1 MEHIFVL
8 LFGTFHRG
16 GLQKKSH
23 WQKARSCENA
33 VPSVFPWS
41 TNCKESSERTL
52 RAKAREDSAVRP
64 FVVSSEI
71 KSTSRSSEAVDTSE
85 TGKPKDDL
93 GGKPLVPERDL
104 VAENSELT
112 QKLYLCKFGLERF
125 GSNDDDIFFL
135 HWI

>member
-1 MEHIFVL
+1 M
-8 LFGTFHRG
+8 
-16 GLQKKSH
+16 K
-23 WQKARSCENA
+23 NA

-71 KSTSRSSEAVDTSE
+71 KSTSRSSEAVDRSE

-104 VAENSELT
+104 VAENSELR

-125 GSNDDDIFFL
+125 GSNDDDIFFFTL
-135 HWI
+135 DLKVIER